1 MTDLRTQLA
10 DFDAAARRLLPTH
23 DPIHLA
29 HSSDLG
35 QLLRDLRH
43 RAHLS
48 QTALARLAHITKSGL
63 AAREQR
69 NNLSAGA
76 LIDHLG
82 ALGYDLVAVP
92 RTNQHRRAA

>member
-1 MTDLRTQLA
+1 VTIDLRTQLA

-29 HSSDLG
+29 RSSDLG

-43 RAHLS
+43 QRGLS
-48 QTALARLAHITKSGL
+48 QRDVARATHISKSGL

-69 NNLSAGA
+69 SSMPVGA
-76 LIDHLG
+76 LIGHAQ
-82 ALGYDLVAVP
+82 ALGYTVALIP
-92 RTNQHRRAA
+92 ARRNA